1 MWNNMN
7 SYDNLYVFK
16 DKINSLFSFY
26 KQKKKRNKKKQ
37 LKQFKKLH
45 EQGKNTNSL
54 TSFEG

>member
-1 MWNNMN
+1 MN